1 MKHGRSRKKRN
12 LHALWFLLPALIV
25 YTTFMI
31 APIITSMV
39 QSLYA
44 FDANRTL
51 SFVWFQNYKT
61 LLTDAAW
68 SGSLWNAL
76 WNSAKFF
83 LINMFIQNPL
93 ALFLAVLLAGKT
105 RCGNAYRT
113 ILYLPCILSLVMV
126 AFVWQMMLNP
136 TWGIVRDMLQAVGLG
151 SLFQPWLGQKQTA
164 LTTMSLIS
172 AWQNLGVPVL
182 LYYSALISIPG
193 ELIEASRVD
202 GCTKA
207 GTFWRIKLPM
217 VMPMVA
223 TVSLL
228 TYIYNFN
235 AFDLIY
241 AIKGPMAGPDFS
253 TDTMMS
259 FFFRTFYGHQLQ
271 QPNAPMGA
279 TVACVI
285 LMLMLGGV
293 LLYLAANKAANKR
306 IN

>member
-1 MKHGRSRKKRN
+1 MTHGKTGRKRN
-12 LHALWFLLPALIV
+12 LYALWFLLPAFII
-25 YTTFMI
+25 YTAFMI

-39 QSLYA
+39 QSLYV

-51 SFVWFQNYKT
+51 HFAWFQNYKM
-61 LLTDAAW
+61 LLTDATW
-68 SGSLWNAL
+68 SSSLWNAL

-83 LINMFIQNPL
+83 LVNMFLQNPL
-93 ALFLAVLLAGKT
+93 ALLLATLLASKM
-105 RCGNAYRT
+105 RFGNTYRT

-136 TWGIVRDMLQAVGLG
+136 TWGIVRDLLNAVGLG
-151 SLFQPWLGQKQTA
+151 DLFRPWLGQKQTA

-193 ELIEASRVD
+193 ELLEAARVD
-202 GCTKA
+202 GCTSAK
-207 GTFWRIKLPM
+207 TFWRIKLPM
-217 VMPMVA
+217 IMPMVA

-285 LMLMLGGV
+285 LVLMLGGV
-293 LLYLAANKAANKR
+293 LLYLSASKAANKR